1 MKKVYLETPEAVIKA
16 LKEGKTVE
24 TDMKYYVLKDGLLNC
39 YAKNKTGSWWTVN
52 SAIYDSDMPYVL
64 EEEPLKIEVGK
75 FYKTKNGR
83 KAWVVSR
90 QQDEHYPYII
100 AILDEVDAYA
110 VTKDGRFYD
119 DRPYSFDLV
128 GQWDGDN

>member
-1 MKKVYLETPEAVIKA
+1 MKRYLHTPEEVVQA

-24 TDMKYYVLKDGLLNC
+24 TDMKYYVLKDGVLNC
-39 YAKNKTGSWWTVN
+39 YSKNKTGSWWSIN
-52 SAIYDSDMPYVL
+52 SGIYNTDRPYVD
-64 EEEPLKIEVGK
+64 EPEPLKLEVGK
-75 FYKTKNGR
+75 FYRTRDGR

-128 GQWDGDN
+128 APWEEAE